1 MEYIALGR
9 SNLLVSHI
17 AFGGYGLQYLDNIED
32 STNLVKVAYE
42 SGINFFDTARS
53 KPESEKRLGYATHQI
68 RQNVILATKT
78 TALSPSQIRL
88 DLEESLDALQS
99 DYIDLYQLEQIPFVP
114 KKDDK
119 DGIYKTLEQL
129 KENGKIRHI
138 GFVADSLQQAIEVI
152 NSNLYE
158 TIQIQFNMLSSDE
171 YKELVKLCEKNDI
184 GFIAMQPLCG
194 GVIRNIPL
202 AYGFFKE
209 FENVV
214 PLWGVRSQEEL
225 QQILYFESHPPVLD
239 EKFMQDTENTRSFF
253 S

>member
-1 MEYIALGR
+1 
-9 SNLLVSHI
+9 
-17 AFGGYGLQYLDNIED
+17 
-32 STNLVKVAYE
+32 
-42 SGINFFDTARS
+42 
-53 KPESEKRLGYATHQI
+53 
-68 RQNVILATKT
+68 
-78 TALSPSQIRL
+78 
-88 DLEESLDALQS
+88 
-99 DYIDLYQLEQIPFVP
+99 
-114 KKDDK
+114 
-119 DGIYKTLEQL
+119 
-129 KENGKIRHI
+129 
-138 GFVADSLQQAIEVI
+138 
-152 NSNLYE
+152 
-158 TIQIQFNMLSSDE
+158 MLSSDE